1 MAGKS
6 SWVYAASRYGRNHF
20 LGVSLKTFH
29 FNKSDRIRKRTEFI
43 SLSKNGHKLKNE
55 HFIAA
60 VRPGRS
66 KVTRLGITVTK
77 KIGCA
82 ATRNRIKRLTR
93 EYFRLNRHRTK
104 GIWDIN
110 IIARKESSAISSK
123 IAFSS
128 LERLFDVLVREYKH

>member
-1 MAGKS
+1 MFGKPIRPKPS
-6 SWVYAASRYGRNHF
+6 Y
-20 LGVSLKTFH
+20 GVSLKTFH
-29 FNKSDRIRKRTEFI
+29 FTKSDRITNRSEFVN
-43 SLSKNGHKLKNE
+43 LSNNGQKLKNE

-66 KVTRLGITVTK
+66 TITRLGITVTK

-82 ATRNRIKRLTR
+82 AIRNRIKRLTR
-93 EYFRLNRHRTK
+93 EYFRLNRHRIQ

-110 IIARKESSAISSK
+110 IIARKETSTISSK

>member
-1 MAGKS
+1 MFGKPIRPKPS
-6 SWVYAASRYGRNHF
+6 Y
-20 LGVSLKTFH
+20 GVSLKTFH
-29 FNKSDRIRKRTEFI
+29 FTKSDRITNRSEFVN
-43 SLSKNGHKLKNE
+43 LSNNGQKLKNE

-66 KVTRLGITVTK
+66 TITRLGITVTK

-82 ATRNRIKRLTR
+82 AIRNRIKRLTR
-93 EYFRLNRHRTK
+93 EYFRLNRHRIQ

-110 IIARKESSAISSK
+110 IIARKETSTISSK

-128 LERLFDVLVREYKH
+128 LERLFDGLVREYKH

>member
-1 MAGKS
+1 MFGKPIWLKPS
-6 SWVYAASRYGRNHF
+6 H
-20 LGVSLKTFH
+20 GVSLKTFH
-29 FNKSDRIRKRTEFI
+29 FNKSDRITNRSEFVN
-43 SLSKNGHKLKNE
+43 LSNNGQKLKNE

-66 KVTRLGITVTK
+66 TTTRLGITVTK

-82 ATRNRIKRLTR
+82 AIRNRIKRLTR
-93 EYFRLNRHRTK
+93 EYFRLNRHRIQ

-110 IIARKESSAISSK
+110 IIARKETSTISSK

-128 LERLFDVLVREYKH
+128 LEKLFDVLVREYKH